1 MDCPQE
7 LILSYSH
14 DPYKRTIDPVLSTI
28 PEDAKHLR
36 AIQLLQ
42 KRVRTSCGL
51 RDNKDSFLNRL
62 KYRSEK
68 RIVSNISIPEEAEP
82 AEVAFINNKINF
94 QKDITDGPEDLI
106 PNESIV
112 MQIRIHVPFR
122 YAKGHKCQ
130 WLPKFSHEIEVL
142 GTNTIGEFRK
152 KILCPSDVGISSD
165 ISNLPSITELDP
177 FDPKCAKV
185 IYKSSVICIGNNLF
199 VDDDEPD
206 KLDYAAT
213 ILDWAKSRRTLAGNN
228 ILDG

>member
-68 RIVSNISIPEEAEP
+68 RIVSNISMPEEAEP
-82 AEVAFINNKINF
+82 AEV
-94 QKDITDGPEDLI
+94 
-106 PNESIV
+106 
-112 MQIRIHVPFR
+112 
-122 YAKGHKCQ
+122 
-130 WLPKFSHEIEVL
+130 
-142 GTNTIGEFRK
+142 
-152 KILCPSDVGISSD
+152 
-165 ISNLPSITELDP
+165 
-177 FDPKCAKV
+177 
-185 IYKSSVICIGNNLF
+185 
-199 VDDDEPD
+199 
-206 KLDYAAT
+206 
-213 ILDWAKSRRTLAGNN
+213 
-228 ILDG
+228 